1 MSVLRCIKIRKSFDG
16 TAALD
21 GLNLSLPASGLVA
34 IIGPNGAGKTT
45 LLNVATGF
53 IRPEAG
59 SVSLG
64 ETELTRLPPYRIVQV
79 GIARTFQDLRLIGLI
94 SVLDNVMLARQSQ
107 KGEVLWRALT
117 RIGVRVEERA
127 HRERAMEL
135 LDFVGLAE
143 KVGDTANTLS
153 YGQQKLLTLACCLAT
168 EARILMLDEPVAGV
182 HPAMAERILGL
193 LQKLRDHDKLIVFIE
208 HDIHAVKQIAERVI
222 VMDHGKVIADGRPG
236 DVLERPEILEAY
248 VG

>member
-1 MSVLRCIKIRKSFDG
+1 MSVLRFIKIRKSFDG

-94 SVLDNVMLARQSQ
+94 SVLGNVMHARQSQ

-117 RIGVRVEERA
+117 RIGVRVEEWA
-127 HRERAMEL
+127 HREHAMEL

-143 KVGDTANTLS
+143 KAGDTANTLS

-168 EARILMLDEPVAGV
+168 EARMLMLDEPVAGV

-193 LQKLRDHDKLIVFIE
+193 LQKLRDNDKLIVFIE

-222 VMDHGKVIADGRPG
+222 VMDHGKVIADGAPG